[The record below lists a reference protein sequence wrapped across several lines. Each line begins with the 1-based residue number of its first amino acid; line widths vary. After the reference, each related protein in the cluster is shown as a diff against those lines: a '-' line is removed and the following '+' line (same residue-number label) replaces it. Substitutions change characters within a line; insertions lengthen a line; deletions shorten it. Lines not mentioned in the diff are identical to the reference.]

1 MVGSGSQLV
10 GCNSFAKPLSQLK
23 TVAKLIKSSNKN
35 SFMVGGHHPW
45 ETVLKGRSI
54 RKVGKRW
61 CRLGRLQ

>member
-45 ETVLKGRSI
+45 ETVKGSQHQEGWEAL
-54 RKVGKRW
+54 V
-61 CRLGRLQ
+61 